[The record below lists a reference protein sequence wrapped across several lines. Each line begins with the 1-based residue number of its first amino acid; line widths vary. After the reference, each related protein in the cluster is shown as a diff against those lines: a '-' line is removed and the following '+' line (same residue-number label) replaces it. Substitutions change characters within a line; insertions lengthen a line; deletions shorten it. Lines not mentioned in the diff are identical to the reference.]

1 MINLMLGDCLE
12 RMKEIPDGSVDLII
26 TSPPYFNARE
36 YSSYATYDE
45 YLRFMQSVINECYRV
60 LKEGRFFCINTSSVI
75 VARAKRSERSQR
87 YNIPADMHFMAKS
100 YWFVDEIIWAKPTG
114 AGCGRNRRF
123 LLDRHPIQWKAT
135 PHTERI
141 GIYQKPTKKL
151 NDHIIREYSRHKVET
166 SLDGEIWSIP
176 PKTDREHSAVF
187 PLALPKNLIDLY
199 SWPNDIVLDCF
210 MGSGT
215 TGVAC
220 KNLNRKFI
228 GIEKDET
235 YFKIA
240 QDRIAAI

>member
-12 RMKEIPDGSVDLII
+12 RMKEIPDNSVDLII
-26 TSPPYFNARE
+26 TSPPYFNARG
-36 YSSYATYDE
+36 YSSYSSYKE
-45 YLRFMQSVINECYRV
+45 YICFISEVIDNAYRV
-60 LKEGRFFCINTSSVI
+60 LKEGRFFCINTSAVI
-75 VARAKRSERSQR
+75 EARLSRNKRSQR
-87 YNIPADMHFMAKS
+87 YNIPADVHALMDN
-100 YWFVDEIIWAKPTG
+100 YWFVDEIVWAKPIG
-114 AGCGRNRRF
+114 AGCGRNRGF
-123 LLDRHPIQWKAT
+123 NVHRHPIQWKAT

-151 NDHIIREYSRHKVET
+151 NDHIIREYEKHRVDV
-166 SLDGEIWSIP
+166 SLDGEIWHIN
-176 PKTDREHSAVF
+176 PKRDKEHSAVF
-187 PLALPKNLIDLY
+187 PLEIPNNLVSIY
-199 SWPNDIVLDCF
+199 TWPNDVVLDCF